1 MAKRSSFL
9 LKQKIAALTIGLA
22 AVGSLLYLL
31 VLSTT
36 DESAQ
41 GIFTEGKHYAV
52 VENPR
57 RIRGEKVEVME
68 FFSYGCIHCYNFDD
82 ALTDWVNERKDKVRF
97 IRSPLVG
104 NEHWRLL
111 GRHYYTLEQ
120 LKQTAQRHTSSFAAI
135 HDRGKIFNRVEN
147 LADYFADDDLPQ
159 QTYTNTFNSPAVN
172 GQVGL
177 ADQLSRRFK
186 VSSVPTL
193 VVHGKYKVGMTVD
206 IGPNR
211 MLEVVDHL
219 IEKIRSEK
227 DF

>member
-9 LKQKIAALTIGLA
+9 LKQKLAALSIALA
-22 AVGSLLYLL
+22 ALGSLLYLL

-36 DESAQ
+36 DESAL
-41 GIFTEGKHYAV
+41 GIFTEGKHYSV
-52 VENPR
+52 VESPR
-57 RIRGEKVEVME
+57 RIRGERVEVME

-82 ALTDWVNERKDKVRF
+82 TLADWVNDRKDQVRF

-104 NEHWRLL
+104 NENWRLL
-111 GRHYYTLEQ
+111 GKHYYTLEQ
-120 LKQTAQRHTSSFAAI
+120 LKQTEQRHRSSFVAI
-135 HDRGKIFNRVEN
+135 HDKGKIFNRVES
-147 LADYFADDDLPQ
+147 LADYFADDDLPH
-159 QTYTNTFNSPAVN
+159 QTYTSTFNSPAVS

-186 VSSVPTL
+186 ISSVPTL

-206 IGPNR
+206 VGPNR

-227 DF
+227 GP